1 MISAD
6 ARAAAHGPATRLAL
20 AAAAVGF
27 GQSAILTLVPVTA
40 ARTGLDPAAIGGVA
54 LLGSVVFVVC
64 APAWGTFGGDW
75 RLRRLFGSLAALMVL
90 GHLLF
95 GLALILPGL
104 SGTGALVL
112 LAAARV
118 AYGAGAAGVMPHAQ
132 AALVQAVPEDAQPTA
147 LGRLGA
153 GLSMGRILGSLA
165 MAAGMFGALAPLA
178 ILVAS
183 PLLLLA
189 APDLAPERTSSSQ
202 PVRPGGV
209 LRGALPLLAIAFA
222 LTFGLGQIQIV
233 LGLFLQQRFG
243 FAPEAA
249 AGLAGATFAL
259 VAVTMILT
267 QLLVVPRLGRDLR
280 RNLCFGLLGFSGGA
294 ALIAGAPAL
303 EIAMLGTAVAGAGIA
318 LATPTY
324 TAALVSRVPEP
335 TQAVAAGW
343 LASVHVLGQGV
354 GALCGGAAF
363 RIAPALPF
371 WTGAA
376 LGLLLVLGAMRLPGQ
391 RGSHDS
397 APGRP
402 ATPSLPSN
410 RTEATVATPE
420 SSVASPN
427 RAP

>member
-1 MISAD
+1 MIPAHSS
-6 ARAAAHGPATRLAL
+6 AAAHGQTMRLAL
-20 AAAAVGF
+20 AATAVGF
-27 GQSAILTLVPVTA
+27 GQSAILALVPVTA
-40 ARTGLDPAAIGGVA
+40 AQTGLDPASIGGVA
-54 LLGSVVFVVC
+54 LLGSIIFVVC
-64 APAWGTFGGDW
+64 APAWGAFGREW

-90 GHLLF
+90 GHGLF
-95 GLALILPGL
+95 ALALLRPGL
-104 SGTGALVL
+104 SGTEALVL

-132 AALVQAVPEDAQPTA
+132 AALVRTVPEDARPTA
-147 LGRLGA
+147 LGHLGA

-165 MAAGMFGALAPLA
+165 MVTGMFGALAPLA

-189 APDLAPERTSSSQ
+189 APDPALGRTSSPKATS
-202 PVRPGGV
+202 PVGV
-209 LRGALPLLAIAFA
+209 PRGALPLLAIAFA

-243 FAPEAA
+243 FALEAA

-267 QLLVVPRLGRDLR
+267 QLLVVPRLGHDLR
-280 RNLCFGLLGFSGGA
+280 RNLCLGLLGFSCGA
-294 ALIAGAPAL
+294 ALIAGTPAPG
-303 EIAMLGTAVAGAGIA
+303 IAMLGTAVAGAGIA

-324 TAALVSRVPEP
+324 TATLVSRVPEP
-335 TQAVAAGW
+335 AQAVAAGW

-363 RIAPALPF
+363 RIAPTLPF
-371 WTGAA
+371 WTCAA
-376 LGLLLVLGAMRLPGQ
+376 LGLLLVLGAMRLPG
-391 RGSHDS
+391 RHGGH
-397 APGRP
+397 GP
-402 ATPSLPSN
+402 AAERHAAPSLPSSC
-410 RTEATVATPE
+410 TVATVATPE